1 MRTYPLRRSAVG
13 VNPRCGNVS
22 KHACTPWFSEQASAN
37 LLPLEDLKNDSQE
50 SMESSFSLPEE
61 TLSVEDSVELSAL
74 VPVSTPEPVSMP
86 VPVGKPV
93 SVSKPM
99 PVSRPARSVAD
110 TLKSL
115 KEAYMKD
122 NIKRDAEKKE
132 DPEEIAVQ
140 KQEEPEPVKIKKRK
154 TNEPCENAPERKKKQ
169 KKDTDVKA
177 ILASVSSKKV
187 EPAPAEENPAG
198 VKKQQKKPAGN
209 RDKKPGNNKAG
220 DKKTGVKKVKDVCRQ
235 KKREKPPLKMDRK
248 NVCSREYH
256 KELKEKLKTMKK
268 D

>member
-1 MRTYPLRRSAVG
+1 
-13 VNPRCGNVS
+13 
-22 KHACTPWFSEQASAN
+22 
-37 LLPLEDLKNDSQE
+37 
-50 SMESSFSLPEE
+50 
-61 TLSVEDSVELSAL
+61 
-74 VPVSTPEPVSMP
+74 
-86 VPVGKPV
+86 
-93 SVSKPM
+93 M
-99 PVSRPARSVAD
+99 PVSKPARSVAD

-132 DPEEIAVQ
+132 APEEIAVQ

-154 TNEPCENAPERKKKQ
+154 KSEPTESAPERKKKQ

-209 RDKKPGNNKAG
+209 RDNKPG

-235 KKREKPPLKMDRK
+235 KKRGKPPLKMDRK
-248 NVCSREYH
+248 NVCSRAYH

-268 D
+268 DEAKHYARLAHQKAAEEWIQEHVRKWLFCFVIWIIAKLQCVT